1 MNNTPDNNTNIPA
14 GSNKRS
20 SPLLKVLP
28 IAVLAAVLVYFAAQV
43 YNYFADP
50 MTITLVYKAQAED
63 VISMEGWLVRTEE
76 PLPGQAGTV
85 SRAVQEGQRVAA
97 GETVAT
103 VYSDDS
109 ALQTVSR
116 IETLELQLQQLQ
128 FALTSYL
135 DPDAALKLDTSITG
149 DILTLRQTLSA
160 GDYAAAESD
169 LAALKAAVLK
179 RDHGSYTSQEDIQA
193 QIKSVESEIQQ
204 QKAALSGAKT
214 VTAKASGTYSA
225 VCDGYESVLTEAFLE
240 DVTPSK
246 LNGVK
251 AAAEQSNVGKLIY
264 GDTWYYAVVLP
275 AEQAAALEVLC
286 TRRAARETLQYL
298 CGSWSFLDFELAVGP
313 GVLCPRADTEVVAQA
328 AAETL
333 AGIESPRV
341 LDLCAGTGCLG
352 LGVKRL
358 CPAAVVTCVEKS
370 PEAFVYLE
378 KNCRCALKGQGGQ
391 TEDLLEPTAFEQTD
405 APAFDW
411 GPALNPLRAKAKPAY
426 AVQPVEGDLFTYWQ
440 GLPEGQ
446 LDLIVS
452 NPPYLTA
459 EEMRHLQPEVA
470 QEPAMALEAGEDGL
484 VFYRALAEHYQNAL
498 RPGGALVL
506 EIGWQQRQAVAA
518 LLAANGWADIE
529 CRKDFGGNDRC
540 MIAHRPEK

>member
-14 GSNKRS
+14 GNNKRS

-50 MTITLVYKAQAED
+50 MTITLVYEAQAED

-76 PLPGQAGTV
+76 PLPGQTGTV

-116 IETLELQLQQLQ
+116 IETLELQLH
-128 FALTSYL
+128 
-135 DPDAALKLDTSITG
+135 TSITG

-179 RDHGSYTSQEDIQA
+179 RDHGSYTSQEEIQA

-275 AEQAAALEVLC
+275 AEQAAALKDMGRVDVRLAKGFDQSI
-286 TRRAARETLQYL
+286 RMSVVSVSREENGQ
-298 CGSWSFLDFELAVGP
+298 
-313 GVLCPRADTEVVAQA
+313 
-328 AAETL
+328 
-333 AGIESPRV
+333 
-341 LDLCAGTGCLG
+341 
-352 LGVKRL
+352 
-358 CPAAVVTCVEKS
+358 AAVVLSSTRYLAQTTLLRHQAADAVLHTYQGLRVPADALRVSADGTTGVYCVDGENAS
-370 PEAFVYLE
+370 FRPIELVYQGE
-378 KNCRCALKGQGGQ
+378 GYALV
-391 TEDLLEPTAFEQTD
+391 
-405 APAFDW
+405 
-411 GPALNPLRAKAKPAY
+411 KPA
-426 AVQPVEGDLFTYWQ
+426 EGVRDTQTLRSGDQVIAT
-440 GLPEGQ
+440 
-446 LDLIVS
+446 S
-452 NPPYLTA
+452 
-459 EEMRHLQPEVA
+459 
-470 QEPAMALEAGEDGL
+470 GELYDGK
-484 VFYRALAEHYQNAL
+484 VIR
-498 RPGGALVL
+498 
-506 EIGWQQRQAVAA
+506 
-518 LLAANGWADIE
+518 
-529 CRKDFGGNDRC
+529 
-540 MIAHRPEK
+540 